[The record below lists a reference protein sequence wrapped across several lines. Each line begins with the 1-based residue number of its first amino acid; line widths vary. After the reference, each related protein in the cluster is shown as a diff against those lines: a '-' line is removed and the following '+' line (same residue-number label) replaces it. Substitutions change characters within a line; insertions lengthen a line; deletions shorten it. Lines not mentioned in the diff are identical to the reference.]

1 MSSVRKMLKSGS
13 HDWSHDM
20 TILSQLTTIVG
31 ELLSE
36 EVWPRKELLHVV
48 EAGVFPAK

>member
-1 MSSVRKMLKSGS
+1 MPSIRKMLKSGS
-13 HDWSHDM
+13 HEWSHDV

-36 EVWPRKELLHVV
+36 EVWPRKELLHIV